1 MMELSELKT
10 KILALLKT
18 DEEFRY
24 AVAGMIGYDE
34 ILKRLQKHDEK
45 FEEIVSILNRHE
57 EILARHEEKFE
68 EILAQIKEIRES
80 QSRLENRVNSIDNR
94 VDSLE
99 KSLSSLDKR
108 VDSLEKGV
116 NILNKRVDSLEKRI
130 DSLEKSVNSLEKR
143 VDSLDKRVGSLEER
157 VDSLA
162 SAMIT
167 GFAELSK
174 FAGITFEEFVRKFL
188 AASLQ
193 KSGQIPQGAELTRK
207 VIDGEEID
215 IFLEDPL
222 IVGEVTAHADTPQ
235 EADKLLKK
243 AELAKTRYAKKP
255 RKILVILTAKRDVAQ
270 EIQKKAKEKNI
281 ELIIGRIID

>member
-1 MMELSELKT
+1 MMEQSELKT

-57 EILARHEEKFE
+57 EILARHEEKFK

-80 QSRLENRVNSIDNR
+80 QNRLENRVNSLDNR

-99 KSLSSLDKR
+99 KR
-108 VDSLEKGV
+108 VG
-116 NILNKRVDSLEKRI
+116 
-130 DSLEKSVNSLEKR
+130 
-143 VDSLDKRVGSLEER
+143 SLDKRVGSLEER

-188 AASLQ
+188 TASLQ
-193 KSGQIPQGAELTRK
+193 KSGQIPRGVELTRK

-243 AELAKTRYAKKP
+243 AELAKTTYA
-255 RKILVILTAKRDVAQ
+255 
-270 EIQKKAKEKNI
+270 
-281 ELIIGRIID
+281 

>member
-24 AVAGMIGYDE
+24 AVAGMIGFDAIRLLPQNLVEYFAR
-34 ILKRLQKHDEK
+34 ILP
-45 FEEIVSILNRHE
+45 IVQRFAQ
-57 EILARHEEKFE
+57 ILARHEEKFE

-80 QSRLENRVNSIDNR
+80 QSRLENRVNS
-94 VDSLE
+94 
-99 KSLSSLDKR
+99 LDKR
-108 VDSLEKGV
+108 VD
-116 NILNKRVDSLEKRI
+116 
-130 DSLEKSVNSLEKR
+130 
-143 VDSLDKRVGSLEER
+143 SLEER

-188 AASLQ
+188 TASLQ
-193 KSGQIPQGAELTRK
+193 KSGQIPQGVELTRK

-243 AELAKTRYAKKP
+243 AELAKPRYAKEP

-270 EIQKKAKEKNI
+270 EIQRKAKEKNI

>member
-57 EILARHEEKFE
+57 EILARHEEKFK

-80 QSRLENRVNSIDNR
+80 QSRLENRVNSLENR
-94 VDSLE
+94 M
-99 KSLSSLDKR
+99 
-108 VDSLEKGV
+108 
-116 NILNKRVDSLEKRI
+116 

-143 VDSLDKRVGSLEER
+143 VDSLEKRVGSLEER

-162 SAMIT
+162 SAMIA

-188 AASLQ
+188 TASLQ
-193 KSGQIPQGAELTRK
+193 KSGQIPQGVELTRK

-235 EADKLLKK
+235 EAEKLLKK
-243 AELAKTRYAKKP
+243 AELAKTRYAKEP

>member
-80 QSRLENRVNSIDNR
+80 HSRLENRVNS
-94 VDSLE
+94 
-99 KSLSSLDKR
+99 LDKR
-108 VDSLEKGV
+108 VD
-116 NILNKRVDSLEKRI
+116 
-130 DSLEKSVNSLEKR
+130 
-143 VDSLDKRVGSLEER
+143 SLEER

-188 AASLQ
+188 TASLQ
-193 KSGQIPQGAELTRK
+193 KSGQIPRGVELTRK

-235 EADKLLKK
+235 EVDKLLKK
-243 AELAKTRYAKKP
+243 AELAKTRYAKEP

-270 EIQKKAKEKNI
+270 EIQRKAKEKNI

>member
-80 QSRLENRVNSIDNR
+80 QSRLENRVNS
-94 VDSLE
+94 
-99 KSLSSLDKR
+99 LDKR
-108 VDSLEKGV
+108 VD
-116 NILNKRVDSLEKRI
+116 
-130 DSLEKSVNSLEKR
+130 
-143 VDSLDKRVGSLEER
+143 SLEER

-222 IVGEVTAHADTPQ
+222 IVGEVTAHADTPL

-243 AELAKTRYAKKP
+243 AELAKTRYAKEP
-255 RKILVILTAKRDVAQ
+255 RKILVILTAKRDAAQ

>member
-80 QSRLENRVNSIDNR
+80 QSRLENRVNSLENR
-94 VDSLE
+94 M
-99 KSLSSLDKR
+99 
-108 VDSLEKGV
+108 
-116 NILNKRVDSLEKRI
+116 

-143 VDSLDKRVGSLEER
+143 VDSLEKRVGSLEER

-162 SAMIT
+162 SAMIA

-174 FAGITFEEFVRKFL
+174 FAGITFEEFLRKFL
-188 AASLQ
+188 TASLQ
-193 KSGQIPQGAELTRK
+193 KTGQIPQGVELTRK

-235 EADKLLKK
+235 EAEKLLKK
-243 AELAKTRYAKKP
+243 AELAKTRYAKEP
-255 RKILVILTAKRDVAQ
+255 RKILVILTSKRDVAQ
-270 EIQKKAKEKNI
+270 EIQRKAKEKNI

>member
-57 EILARHEEKFE
+57 EILARHEEKFQ

-80 QSRLENRVNSIDNR
+80 QSRLENRVNS
-94 VDSLE
+94 
-99 KSLSSLDKR
+99 LD
-108 VDSLEKGV
+108 
-116 NILNKRVDSLEKRI
+116 KRVDSLEKRI

-143 VDSLDKRVGSLEER
+143 VDSLEKRVGSLEER

-162 SAMIT
+162 SAMIA

-188 AASLQ
+188 TASLQ
-193 KSGQIPQGAELTRK
+193 KSGQIPQGVELTRK

-243 AELAKTRYAKKP
+243 AELAKTRYAKEP
-255 RKILVILTAKRDVAQ
+255 RKILVILTAKRDAAQ

>member
-1 MMELSELKT
+1 MELGELKT

-57 EILARHEEKFE
+57 EILARHEEKFK
-68 EILAQIKEIRES
+68 EILAQLKEIRES
-80 QSRLENRVNSIDNR
+80 QSRLENRVNSLDNR

-99 KSLSSLDKR
+99 KR
-108 VDSLEKGV
+108 V
-116 NILNKRVDSLEKRI
+116 N
-130 DSLEKSVNSLEKR
+130 
-143 VDSLDKRVGSLEER
+143 SLDKRVGSLEER

-162 SAMIT
+162 SAMIA

-188 AASLQ
+188 TASLQ
-193 KSGQIPQGAELTRK
+193 KSGQIPRGVELTRK
-207 VIDGEEID
+207 VIDDEEID

-235 EADKLLKK
+235 EVDKLLKK
-243 AELAKTRYAKKP
+243 AELAKTRYAKEP
-255 RKILVILTAKRDVAQ
+255 RKILVILTAKREVAQ
-270 EIQKKAKEKNI
+270 EIQRKAKEKNI

>member
-1 MMELSELKT
+1 MEQSELKT

-80 QSRLENRVNSIDNR
+80 QSRLENRVNSLDNR

-99 KSLSSLDKR
+99 KSLSSLD
-108 VDSLEKGV
+108 
-116 NILNKRVDSLEKRI
+116 KRVDSLEKRI

-193 KSGQIPQGAELTRK
+193 KSGQIPQGVELTRK

-243 AELAKTRYAKKP
+243 AELAKTRYAKEP
-255 RKILVILTAKRDVAQ
+255 RKILVILTAKRDAAQ

>member
-1 MMELSELKT
+1 MMEQSELKT

-57 EILARHEEKFE
+57 EILARHEEKFK

-80 QSRLENRVNSIDNR
+80 QSRLENRVNSLDNR

-99 KSLSSLDKR
+99 KR
-108 VDSLEKGV
+108 VG
-116 NILNKRVDSLEKRI
+116 
-130 DSLEKSVNSLEKR
+130 
-143 VDSLDKRVGSLEER
+143 SLDKRVGSLEER

-188 AASLQ
+188 TASLQ
-193 KSGQIPQGAELTRK
+193 KSGQIPRGVELTRK

-235 EADKLLKK
+235 EVDKLLKK
-243 AELAKTRYAKKP
+243 AELAKTTYAKEP
-255 RKILVILTAKRDVAQ
+255 RKILVILTAKREVAQ
-270 EIQKKAKEKNI
+270 EIQRKAKEKNI

>member
-1 MMELSELKT
+1 MMELGELKT

-57 EILARHEEKFE
+57 EILARHEEKFK
-68 EILAQIKEIRES
+68 EILAQLKEIRES
-80 QSRLENRVNSIDNR
+80 QSRLENRVNSLDNR

-99 KSLSSLDKR
+99 KR
-108 VDSLEKGV
+108 V
-116 NILNKRVDSLEKRI
+116 N
-130 DSLEKSVNSLEKR
+130 
-143 VDSLDKRVGSLEER
+143 SLDKRVGSLEER

-162 SAMIT
+162 SAMIA

-188 AASLQ
+188 TASLQ
-193 KSGQIPQGAELTRK
+193 KSGQIPRGVELTRK
-207 VIDGEEID
+207 VIDDEEID

-235 EADKLLKK
+235 EVDKLLKK
-243 AELAKTRYAKKP
+243 AELAKTRYAKEP
-255 RKILVILTAKRDVAQ
+255 RKILVILTAKREVAQ
-270 EIQKKAKEKNI
+270 EIQRKAKEKNI